1 MNRKAMKLGPVGLA
15 LITVVCFFA
24 TIAAAQDESIDSDI
38 QILRAD
44 LRADKLKVVTDQ
56 MRLSDEEAKAFWP
69 IYREY
74 DSDLTKLNDQKV
86 DLLKEYAANYG
97 SMTNDKVQSL
107 ARRSFELQ
115 KQRVD
120 LREAYFKKISQA
132 VSPKTA
138 ARFVQVEDRIDLLLN
153 LQLASNIPMVQK

>member
-1 MNRKAMKLGPVGLA
+1 
-15 LITVVCFFA
+15 
-24 TIAAAQDESIDSDI
+24 
-38 QILRAD
+38 
-44 LRADKLKVVTDQ
+44 
-56 MRLSDEEAKAFWP
+56 
-69 IYREY
+69 
-74 DSDLTKLNDQKV
+74 V

-120 LREAYFKKISQA
+120 LREAYFKRISQA